1 MPTRL
6 RLPQT
11 ESSLSTKSPVQ
22 ITRLS
27 SYETSRQP
35 SVVLE
40 ASRQSISS
48 SKINSTQS
56 LKHRPYTI
64 KQSIN
69 PSDVTFTST
78 AKRKYGSSSTKF
90 RNMITKTLKEYGD
103 TRVYK
108 NAKNVTTTTMM
119 TTMEMKPK
127 SVTHFKTLTV
137 TRTETS
143 VVGSPPTTRTLLLT
157 HTMTSTIVETVTET
171 LLRPTNVV
179 ITSVTTILQPATR
192 LPSYETSPD
201 NMDSIFVVMSDQNP
215 PAADAEEVEAEY
227 GGEEEVSRDEQD
239 PAGNEIHRV
248 LSGGILGAPVVP
260 HRPSTNQCQPECRA
274 AKSEM
279 CALVAGEPRCI
290 CRPGFSRMFLDRP
303 CKPTYTYTLRVGL
316 DRIGRESVKYDH
328 PINDSSSASFRR
340 YAGPT
345 REALDRTLMQS
356 DLRDIYRGLDIAG
369 FYPHPPRVEFHLQ
382 LSDNTSETR
391 LKDVLKKY
399 LISSNYSLGG
409 TEVFALRDFDSIDA
423 NDFDECSTEEGG
435 PHHDCSPHAA
445 CFNLRGSY
453 QCSCKEGW
461 ADLSE
466 NSAYPGRICSQAPL
480 GCASCNYKGHCVTNS
495 HGQEICECFPWH
507 SGQRCQVNL
516 KGKHCFDFYFN
527 S

>member
-1 MPTRL
+1 
-6 RLPQT
+6 
-11 ESSLSTKSPVQ
+11 
-22 ITRLS
+22 
-27 SYETSRQP
+27 
-35 SVVLE
+35 
-40 ASRQSISS
+40 
-48 SKINSTQS
+48 
-56 LKHRPYTI
+56 
-64 KQSIN
+64 
-69 PSDVTFTST
+69 
-78 AKRKYGSSSTKF
+78 
-90 RNMITKTLKEYGD
+90 
-103 TRVYK
+103 
-108 NAKNVTTTTMM
+108 
-119 TTMEMKPK
+119 
-127 SVTHFKTLTV
+127 
-137 TRTETS
+137 
-143 VVGSPPTTRTLLLT
+143 
-157 HTMTSTIVETVTET
+157 
-171 LLRPTNVV
+171 
-179 ITSVTTILQPATR
+179 
-192 LPSYETSPD
+192 
-201 NMDSIFVVMSDQNP
+201 
-215 PAADAEEVEAEY
+215 
-227 GGEEEVSRDEQD
+227 
-239 PAGNEIHRV
+239 
-248 LSGGILGAPVVP
+248 
-260 HRPSTNQCQPECRA
+260 
-274 AKSEM
+274 M